1 MPIQPDEEI
10 LRWHGKVVIAKDA
23 RPVIEGLAE
32 MEKMT
37 FDEVVEEIQ
46 RKRYWHRQIW
56 STTIGDEP
64 HEKLPDWLGDSLTT
78 NMNLP
83 TGMISL
89 TTYMSPFA
97 NPYKYQAS
105 EIKLRSLHQSPR
117 PGPGSLS
124 GLRRLGQ
131 LVIVS

>member
-23 RPVIEGLAE
+23 RPMIEGLAE

-46 RKRYWHRQIW
+46 RKRYWHSQIW

-83 TGMISL
+83 TGTISL

-97 NPYKYQAS
+97 NPYRYRATEINSGRSISPHDQGRGPYRGSDAWAS
-105 EIKLRSLHQSPR
+105 
-117 PGPGSLS
+117 
-124 GLRRLGQ
+124 
-131 LVIVS
+131 